1 MQPQC
6 WHHPRR
12 LVISSMHA
20 DHCCCR
26 MVMCPFGTSLLVGMA
41 SGGIRRLQIGSE
53 DLTMKKPTLVEVS
66 GELQDMTAVGLVGYT

>member
-1 MQPQC
+1 
-6 WHHPRR
+6 
-12 LVISSMHA
+12 
-20 DHCCCR
+20 
-26 MVMCPFGTSLLVGMA
+26 MCPFGTSLLVGMA